1 MKYKKSLGQ
10 NFLTDKNVIKKIVNL
25 AKINNKIIFEIGP
38 GLGSLT
44 QEILEKNPNFF
55 LGIEKDNKLFDTLL
69 NNFSNFKNSNF
80 INDDALYVDEK
91 KYVPKEKKAVVFGN
105 LPYNISTQILIK
117 WIRSVDWP
125 PWYEKLIL
133 MFQKEVGERI
143 IANKNSKNYGRL
155 SIISNWRLNITK
167 NFDVSKNCF
176 FPRPKVDSMVL
187 TFEPKKNFIK
197 LKNPK
202 NLEKIT
208 EIMFSSRRKMIKNSI
223 LKLFKKN
230 DLIEKEFG
238 IDLQLRPEN
247 LDKEIFYKLASKY
260 ENLLR

>member
-10 NFLTDKNVIKKIVNL
+10 NFLTDKNIIKKIVNL
-25 AKINNKIIFEIGP
+25 TQIKNKVIFEIGP

-44 QEILEKNPNFF
+44 QEILYKNPNFF
-55 LGIEKDNKLFDTLL
+55 LGIEKDNKLFGNLL
-69 NNFSNFKNSNF
+69 NNFSSFKNSKF
-80 INDDALYVDEK
+80 INDDALNVNEK
-91 KYVPKEKKAVVFGN
+91 KYILNEEKAVVFGN

-117 WIRSVDWP
+117 WIRSADWP

-143 IANKNSKNYGRL
+143 IANKNEKNYGRL
-155 SIISNWRLNITK
+155 SIISNWRLNVTK
-167 NFDVSKNCF
+167 NFNVSKNCF

-187 TFEPKKNFIK
+187 TFEPKKQFIR

-202 NLEKIT
+202 NLEKVT
-208 EIMFSSRRKMIKNSI
+208 EVMFSSRRKIIKNSI

-230 DLIEKEFG
+230 NFIEKELG
-238 IDLQLRPEN
+238 INLQSRAEN
-247 LDKEIFYKLASKY
+247 LDREIFYKLASKY

>member
-10 NFLTDKNVIKKIVNL
+10 NFLTDKNIIKKIVNL
-25 AKINNKIIFEIGP
+25 TQIKNKVIFEIGP

-44 QEILEKNPNFF
+44 QEILHKNPNFF
-55 LGIEKDNKLFDTLL
+55 LGIEKDNKLFGNLL
-69 NNFSNFKNSNF
+69 NNFSSFKNSKF
-80 INDDALYVDEK
+80 INDDALNVNEK
-91 KYVPKEKKAVVFGN
+91 KYILNGEKAVVFGN

-143 IANKNSKNYGRL
+143 VANKNEKNYGRL

-167 NFDVSKNCF
+167 NFNVSKNCF

-187 TFEPKKNFIK
+187 TFEPKKQFIR

-202 NLEKIT
+202 NLEKVT
-208 EIMFSSRRKMIKNSI
+208 EVMFSSRRKIIKNSI

-230 DLIEKEFG
+230 NFIEKELG
-238 IDLQLRPEN
+238 INLQSRAEN
-247 LDKEIFYKLASKY
+247 LDREIFYKLASKY

>member
-10 NFLTDKNVIKKIVNL
+10 NFLTDKNIIKKIVNL
-25 AKINNKIIFEIGP
+25 TKIDNKTIFEIGP

-44 QEILEKNPNFF
+44 QEILYKNPDFF
-55 LGIEKDNKLFDTLL
+55 LGIEKDNKLFSNLL
-69 NNFSNFKNSNF
+69 NNFSNFKNLKF
-80 INDDALYVDEK
+80 INDDALCVDENKYIPNGK
-91 KYVPKEKKAVVFGN
+91 KVVVFGN

-143 IANKNSKNYGRL
+143 VANKNEKNYGRL
-155 SIISNWRLNITK
+155 SIISNWRLNVTK

-187 TFEPKKNFIK
+187 TFEPKKKFIK
-197 LKNPK
+197 LKNSK

-230 DLIEKEFG
+230 NFVERELG
-238 IDLQLRPEN
+238 INLQLRPEN
-247 LDKEIFYKLASKY
+247 LDREIFYKLASKY
-260 ENLLR
+260 ESLLR

>member
-10 NFLTDKNVIKKIVNL
+10 NFLTDKNIIKKIVSL
-25 AKINNKIIFEIGP
+25 SKINNKIIFEVGP
-38 GLGSLT
+38 GLGGLT

-55 LGIEKDNKLFDTLL
+55 LGIEKDNKLFDVLL
-69 NNFSNFKNSNF
+69 NNFSNFKNSSF

-91 KYVPKEKKAVVFGN
+91 KYVPSGKKAVVFGN

-117 WIRSVDWP
+117 WIRSGDWP

-143 IANKNSKNYGRL
+143 IANKNEKNYGRL

-187 TFEPKKNFIK
+187 TFEPKKQFIK

-202 NLEKIT
+202 NLEKVT
-208 EIMFSSRRKMIKNSI
+208 EIMFSSRRKIIKNSI
-223 LKLFKKN
+223 LKLFKN
-230 DLIEKEFG
+230 NNLIEKELG
-238 IDLQLRPEN
+238 INLQSRAEN

-260 ENLLR
+260 ENLLG